1 MWHVGER
8 REVHIRIVVGK
19 PEGKRPPERPRR
31 GWEDNIKMR
40 FQRVERGGGMDW
52 IDLAEDR
59 DWWWALVIAIMNLLV
74 P

>member
-40 FQRVERGGGMDW
+40 FQRVERGGGW
-52 IDLAEDR
+52 TGLIWLR
-59 DWWWALVIAIMNLLV
+59 IGTGGGLS
-74 P
+74 